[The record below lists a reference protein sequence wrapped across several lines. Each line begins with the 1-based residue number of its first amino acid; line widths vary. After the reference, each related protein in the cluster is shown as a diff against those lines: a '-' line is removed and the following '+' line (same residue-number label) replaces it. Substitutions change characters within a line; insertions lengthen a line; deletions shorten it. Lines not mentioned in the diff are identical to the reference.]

1 MICSCLA
8 GHVHATGKGPSV
20 ADVWKRVCASNA
32 NSGGFYGAMQGPTI
46 LDGETL
52 LRSWWNLEI
61 FDLVAP
67 ENNYPPG
74 GSILKTGL
82 VYAEAALPLNS
93 TPTPVSNGDA
103 EWLSLSVCNPRI
115 VQLSRATNVAWQINW
130 GFAQDISAKSM
141 RKNQTGGSMAVYVS
155 WEFALGA
162 DAMTGFAINNW
173 GYSVDCLVREAPP

>member
-1 MICSCLA
+1 M
-8 GHVHATGKGPSV
+8 
-20 ADVWKRVCASNA
+20 ADVWRRICATNA
-32 NSGGFYGAMQGPTI
+32 NAGGFYGAMQGPTI
-46 LDGETL
+46 LPGETL

-61 FDLVAP
+61 FELEAP
-67 ENNYPPG
+67 ENSYPPG

-82 VYAEAALPLNS
+82 LYDTAALGLNE

-130 GFAQDISAKSM
+130 GFPQDISAKSM
-141 RKNQTGGSMAVYVS
+141 RKNTTAETKALYVS

-162 DAMTGFAINNW
+162 DRMTDWAINNW
-173 GYSVDCLVREAPP
+173 GYSIDALVREAPA

>member
-1 MICSCLA
+1 M
-8 GHVHATGKGPSV
+8 
-20 ADVWKRVCASNA
+20 ADVWRRICASNLNA
-32 NSGGFYGAMQGPTI
+32 GGFYGAMMAHAIAP
-46 LDGETL
+46 GETL
-52 LRSWWNLEI
+52 LRTWWNLEI
-61 FDLVAP
+61 YDLGVG
-67 ENNYPPG
+67 ENTYPPG

-82 VYAEAALPLNS
+82 LYDVANLGLND
-93 TPTPVSNGDA
+93 TPTPVSNPDA

-141 RKNQTGGSMAVYVS
+141 RKNSTGVTMATYVS

-162 DAMTGFAINNW
+162 DRVANWAVNNW

>member
-1 MICSCLA
+1 M
-8 GHVHATGKGPSV
+8 
-20 ADVWKRVCASNA
+20 ADVWKRICASNA
-32 NSGGFYGAMQGPTI
+32 NAGGFYGAMQGPTI

-61 FDLVAP
+61 FELEAP
-67 ENNYPPG
+67 ENSYPPG
-74 GSILKTGL
+74 GSICKAGL
-82 VYAEAALPLNS
+82 VYAEAALGLNE
-93 TPTPVSNGDA
+93 TPTPVSNPDA

-162 DAMTGFAINNW
+162 DRMTDWAINNW
-173 GYSVDCLVREAPP
+173 GYSVDCLVREAPA

>member
-1 MICSCLA
+1 M
-8 GHVHATGKGPSV
+8 
-20 ADVWKRVCASNA
+20 ADVWRRVCASNA
-32 NSGGFYGAMQGPTI
+32 NAGGFYGAMQGPTI

-61 FDLVAP
+61 FDLSAGV
-67 ENNYPPG
+67 NVYPPG

-82 VYAEAALPLNS
+82 VYAEAALGLND
-93 TPTPVSNGDA
+93 TPTPVSNPEA

-115 VQLSRATNVAWQINW
+115 VQFSRATNVAWQINW

-162 DAMTGFAINNW
+162 DRETDWAVSNW
-173 GYSVDCLVREAPP
+173 GYSVDCLIREAPA

>member
-1 MICSCLA
+1 M
-8 GHVHATGKGPSV
+8 

-46 LDGETL
+46 LAGETL
-52 LRSWWNLEI
+52 LRSWWNLEL